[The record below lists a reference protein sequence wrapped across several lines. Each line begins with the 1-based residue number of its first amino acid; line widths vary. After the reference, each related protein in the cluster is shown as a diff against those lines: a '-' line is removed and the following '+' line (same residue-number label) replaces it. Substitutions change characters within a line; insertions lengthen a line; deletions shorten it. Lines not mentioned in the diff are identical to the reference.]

1 MRGSG
6 RPYERGF
13 EGPALGGQV
22 VLQAIVEL
30 SHDLRVP
37 ASSGSE
43 VGVVPSAVEN

>member
-6 RPYERGF
+6 RPYERGV

-22 VLQAIVEL
+22 LLQAIVEL

-37 ASSGSE
+37 GSSGSE